1 MDLLNAEMIE
11 QEVDKTIEGLT
22 KREADN
28 TTSFNNWPKIQRTPY
43 KLEPRRRISALEGV
57 TTRDKV
63 IGIVAIGIGTGI
75 GIGIGISRRGQ
86 RALTRIIHSCRGLI
100 H

>member
-11 QEVDKTIEGLT
+11 QEVNKTIEGLT

-57 TTRDKV
+57 TTRGIV
-63 IGIVAIGIGTGI
+63 IGIAIGIGI

-86 RALTRIIHSCRGLI
+86 RALTRIIYSCRGLI

>member
-28 TTSFNNWPKIQRTPY
+28 TTSFNYWPKIQRTPY
-43 KLEPRRRISALEGV
+43 ELEPRRRISGLEGV
-57 TTRDKV
+57 TTRGIV
-63 IGIVAIGIGTGI
+63 IGIAIGIGI

-86 RALTRIIHSCRGLI
+86 RALTRIIYSCRGLI

>member
-22 KREADN
+22 KREAAN

-43 KLEPRRRISALEGV
+43 KLEPRRRISGLGV
-57 TTRDKV
+57 TTRGIV
-63 IGIVAIGIGTGI
+63 IGIAIGIGI